1 MFPTDPPILP
11 GEGLVAPLLAWYD
24 AGHRDLPWRQGC
36 DPYRIWVSEIMLQ
49 QTTVATVLKFYDR
62 FLSRFPDVGALAG
75 ADLTEVLRFWSGLG
89 YYQRARNLHRA
100 ARIVAER
107 GSFPESLAGWAELP
121 GIGRSTAG
129 AIFSISRNLWAPI
142 LDANVRRVV
151 ERFFA
156 VGKEEK
162 KREARLWELSDSF
175 GRENPRPGDTN
186 QALMELGATVCLPAS
201 PRCSIC
207 PLRSSC
213 RSRDP
218 EPERVILL
226 PERRR
231 ERRPAPPRRDR
242 LVLIPAEGP
251 LLFVPRGEG
260 RLLEGLFDLYG
271 IAASSIP
278 PGALLDEGP
287 YAGFRVGEELFTVTH
302 TYSHFR
308 EVVHV
313 VGLVGRG
320 TGSAGEGAMA
330 GDRGVVLPLS
340 RALEGLIPLTG
351 VAKKI
356 LRELVRRREG
366 ERGQGGSS

>member
-11 GEGLVAPLLAWYD
+11 EGAPAAALLAWYD
-24 AGHRDLPWRQGC
+24 AGHRDLPWRQGR

-49 QTTVATVLKFYDR
+49 QTTVVTVLRFFDR
-62 FLSRFPDVGALAG
+62 FLERFPDVEALAC
-75 ADLTEVLRFWSGLG
+75 ADLTEVLRLWSGLG

-100 ARIVAER
+100 AKIVAER
-107 GSFPESLAGWAELP
+107 GSFPETCKEWAELP

-151 ERFFA
+151 ERLFS

-186 QALMELGATVCLPAS
+186 QALMELGATICLPAS
-201 PRCSIC
+201 PRCSLC

-213 RSRDP
+213 RSREE
-218 EPERVILL
+218 EPDRIFLVPVKRREKRPSPPRRERLVLL
-226 PERRR
+226 PE
-231 ERRPAPPRRDR
+231 
-242 LVLIPAEGP
+242 EGP

-271 IAASSIP
+271 IAASGIP
-278 PGALLDEGP
+278 SGTLLSEGP
-287 YAGFRVGEELFTVTH
+287 YAGYRVGEELFTVTH

-313 VGLVGRG
+313 VGVERRG
-320 TGSAGEGAMA
+320 TESAGEAAM
-330 GDRGVVLPLS
+330 GGEPGVALSLS
-340 RALEGLIPLTG
+340 RALEGPIPLTG

-356 LRELVRRREG
+356 LRELGRREG
-366 ERGQGGSS
+366 VTGMGGAS

>member
-1 MFPTDPPILP
+1 MSPTDPPISP
-11 GEGLVAPLLAWYD
+11 QEAPVAAILAWYD
-24 AGHRDLPWRQGC
+24 AGHRDLPWRQRR

-49 QTTVATVLKFYDR
+49 QTTVATVLRFYDR
-62 FLSRFPDVGALAG
+62 FLARFPDVGSLAE

-100 ARIVAER
+100 ARIVAGR
-107 GSFPESLAGWAELP
+107 GCFPESGEEWAELP

-156 VGKEEK
+156 VGREEK

-175 GRENPRPGDTN
+175 GRENSRPGDTN

-207 PLRSSC
+207 PIRTSC
-213 RSRDP
+213 RSREEDP
-218 EPERVILL
+218 DRISLVPVK
-226 PERRR
+226 RRQK
-231 ERRPAPPRRDR
+231 RPSPPRRDR
-242 LVLIPAEGP
+242 LVLLPSEGA
-251 LLFVPRGEG
+251 LLFVPRREG

-271 IAASSIP
+271 IASSGIP
-278 PGALLDEGP
+278 PGTLLVEGP
-287 YAGFRVGEELFTVTH
+287 FAGCRVREELFTVTH

-313 VGLVGRG
+313 AGVEGRG
-320 TGSAGEGAMA
+320 TEYGGEEAREEM
-330 GDRGVVLPLS
+330 GVALPLDL
-340 RALEGLIPLTG
+340 ALDGRIPLTG
-351 VAKKI
+351 VARKI
-356 LRELVRRREG
+356 LRELVRRRKM
-366 ERGQGGSS
+366 

>member
-1 MFPTDPPILP
+1 MSPTDPPIFP
-11 GEGLVAPLLAWYD
+11 GERPAAALLAWYD
-24 AGHRDLPWRQGC
+24 AGHRDLPWRQGS

-62 FLSRFPDVGALAG
+62 FLERFPDVGALAG

-107 GSFPESLAGWAELP
+107 GSFPETCAGWAELP

-151 ERFFA
+151 ERLFA
-156 VGKEEK
+156 VGQEEK
-162 KREARLWELSDSF
+162 KREGRLWELSDSF

-201 PRCSIC
+201 PRCPIC
-207 PLRSSC
+207 PLRTSC

-218 EPERVILL
+218 EPERVVLL

-231 ERRPAPPRRDR
+231 EKRPSPPRRDR
-242 LVLIPAEGP
+242 LVLLPAEGP

-287 YAGFRVGEELFTVTH
+287 YAGCRAGEELFTVTH

-313 VGLVGRG
+313 VGVVGRE
-320 TGSAGEGAMA
+320 TGFAGEGASE
-330 GDRGVVLPLS
+330 GDPGVSLALS

-356 LRELVRRREG
+356 LKELVRRREG